1 MNEKILHTKPGVH
14 EDELFTHKV
23 RLYKMETEAS
33 LWPSSP
39 DTVRSQGEVAKPRE
53 GGEIKPLQTATHPV

>member
-1 MNEKILHTKPGVH
+1 MNEKTLHKIPGVH
-14 EDELFTHKV
+14 EDKLFTHKV

-33 LWPSSP
+33 LWPSPP

-53 GGEIKPLQTATHPV
+53 GGAIKPLQTATHPV